1 MYDNRKE
8 PESLRDFL
16 THLPTYADNDYNE
29 IVSYI
34 VWKAVKICLTTDND
48 KIDWR
53 TIVNLLESQISSDN
67 SYKDVLEGKNWKDL
81 HRHDNIDNFHNG
93 TMCNRQCLPAEIVY
107 YCFTCTINPLY
118 GICDACFDPD
128 EHIDHEYSAS
138 VITRSEGRLCH
149 CGNES
154 IFHDPESAYKCKNKL
169 NNNRNNKL
177 SFANNDFF
185 DPIMHAAFN
194 DIIDYIIDVIL
205 STNELKNTSFTGYS
219 HISTRNHNPKDN
231 NNANNDNDNSAS
243 NDPEEVHSSNKDS
256 IFNEILIETT
266 ESRNMVY
273 ESYASNMNINEI
285 WTIQLNNEDNQVHI
299 MDLASKISKV
309 LNKPI
314 EYGVSICKKLLEYNS
329 PVVLAQTSDYDKIK
343 EIYEM
348 FRDENIVVHIRRLHD
363 VFKVNLMEDL
373 VHFLYNLCTDMNSP
387 YEMKYTLRS
396 CMMDSWKPKI
406 EHAELE
412 YNQPLKTKINL
423 FGGFLSP
430 GQFSYTSSTSPVS
443 SPDEKISKKWF
454 NPWNFED
461 CGDDHLAQILQN
473 YDRDLSTVVAELSHS
488 NICLFRGSRFQYLV
502 AECFEN
508 LSRVASLRMT
518 KVFCTLFSLT
528 DNARRY
534 ITAQYLDVYLNVVYK
549 AVSSDPV
556 GIKLAF
562 MSLMSQYTFQDPFL
576 SNLAIQSGFIER
588 TLKFAFTLLAFNS
601 EDLVTFLPI
610 SIYNKF
616 KLPSETIKNRKT
628 IICLKDLC
636 TLVSANTIPR
646 ELLESTSIFNCMLD
660 AILQFSNILPVRR
673 EISEHVEFENFDF
686 STYYFFFSSLLIMID
701 GYLRCIS
708 MISDKEFRYT
718 IIKRFMKVTISNGFE
733 LLSTSRRL
741 VDHPVAFEEGHI
753 PKLSAVKEKVCNHMT
768 DVVRFQV
775 GIDSQSFL
783 NPTSY
788 LFKFILQWSQCGRYE
803 AVPKSVTSYVD
814 FHKFFDDEVQAL
826 YLSEASL
833 STLVLIGQINVGFWV
848 RNGTPIMHQKR
859 MYTKFNMRE
868 LTYMSDVFNVQFS
881 MCMANADDFMVT
893 FLTRWGLKSWSNGT
907 PMGDYPDDETTMAV
921 VNECLLLLIQLFTEI
936 KSLIVLSSIDNFE
949 RTLESEIIHAVA
961 FNRCTYAQIMD
972 TIPEHIT
979 RHSTFDNYL
988 EKYAEFT
995 PASGGAECGTFHLKD
1010 EYIKDLDPYYL
1021 GVSSSKRYEIE
1032 KSVRNYM
1039 KIKEKKDFVDTYV
1052 PVKEVHDIL
1061 KDTPYYNLYAI
1072 SSVDT
1077 FGIFL
1082 KSTLE
1087 HIKKCRYENLLPRV
1101 VHLIHLCVVNNL
1113 NDFMKVFWH
1122 EYEIIDTEFY
1132 HFHSIGSILYSLLL
1146 DDIFSNV
1153 HGKIREIFRVLSN
1166 KAPHVDVNGYLL
1178 EQTPSFNPEILKSSK
1193 GSRTSKEEEHLRKK
1207 KLAQAR
1213 RDKILR
1219 KFSKQQMKFIEKN
1232 ITANT
1237 SLSKMSSIKHPS
1249 DYSNTSVSLPGWEYP
1264 DDSCV
1269 FCKIEKNDDP
1279 FVYFSYQENNI
1290 CDFGIDFS
1298 IPKHVTDMLQWEQKS
1313 YSEDENTLKMKYIQ
1327 QAPVLRIC
1335 GHGSHINCLGNHMKS
1350 AATVHTQT
1358 TKNVPNSYGF
1368 GLIYCPVCNSL
1379 MNSFLPKIVK
1389 FNNKSRESFWKKI
1402 NQSFDVTNMPPEL
1415 MLTCTKACDIF
1426 GELVGHDTTKKTFT
1440 STYDII
1446 SNLLVNSI
1454 ANFELRLR
1462 KNLISGTDDK
1472 QILSNLPN
1480 QCLVTFRLL
1489 SDLLTFTNNRINGA
1503 HSPADIMKM
1512 GRLKNGD
1519 AYNNVLSISNTIFF
1533 PNQSPLN
1540 SIEQILDLVYTKMEE
1555 DIILFC
1561 RGMLMVNFYESM
1573 DDMEIPWNKVTFDAR
1588 NENELENYKVATRV
1602 LEQYL
1607 KFFNYTVP
1615 NIGLDINKV
1624 SKCFYHLLQGTTA
1637 VFLRR
1642 LILLFHVHFSVDDE
1656 KIKIENK
1663 LGDFEN
1669 AINYL
1674 TRDKIKNFGE
1684 LLSNFLNNYLS
1695 SAIQN
1700 YDNTSEEE
1708 RIKIFTKLEK
1718 KHFPA
1723 ISCGHLISL
1732 PYNLSTF
1739 YTNVEYEVNKIERI
1753 LGGESVLCLLCGST
1767 MYIQKPVPLHGYK
1780 IGECTNHLLNECESD
1795 SNYGLFLMM
1804 RTNMIYIAYG
1814 DRGTFYHSPYINKYG
1829 DAGEGLKYGTPVFL
1843 DNEKYE
1849 YLTNEIF
1856 LGNMIPHIVF
1866 RATDGNSDQG
1876 GWETL

>member
-1 MYDNRKE
+1 MYENRKE

-16 THLPTYADNDYNE
+16 THLPTYADNDYSE

-34 VWKAVKICLTTDND
+34 VWKTVKLCLTTDND

-53 TIVNLLESQISSDN
+53 TIVNLLESQISHDS

-81 HRHDNIDNFHNG
+81 HRQDNTNNFHNG
-93 TMCNRQCLPAEIVY
+93 TMCNRQCLPAEIIY

-118 GICDACFDPD
+118 GICDACFDPN

-154 IFHDPESAYKCKNKL
+154 IFHNPESAYKCKNKL
-169 NNNRNNKL
+169 NNKKNTRF
-177 SFANNDFF
+177 SMASSDYF
-185 DPIMHAAFN
+185 DPIMHVVFK

-205 STNELKNTSFTGYS
+205 SSNELKNTSFTGYHHTFPS
-219 HISTRNHNPKDN
+219 
-231 NNANNDNDNSAS
+231 
-243 NDPEEVHSSNKDS
+243 EHSSQGNNKSSNIPHESSSNTDS

-266 ESRNMVY
+266 ESQNMVY

-285 WTIQLNNEDNQVHI
+285 WTVQLDNEDNQVHI

-309 LNKPI
+309 LNKSI
-314 EYGVSICKKLLEYNS
+314 GYGISICNTLLEYNF

-343 EIYEM
+343 EIFEK

-373 VHFLYNLCTDMNSP
+373 VHFLYYLCTDINAT
-387 YEMKYTLRS
+387 YEMRYTLRS

-430 GQFSYTSSTSPVS
+430 GPFSYTSSTSPVS
-443 SPDEKISKKWF
+443 SPDENISKEWF
-454 NPWNFED
+454 SPWNFED
-461 CGDDHLAQILQN
+461 CEDDYLVQIIQN
-473 YDRDLSTVVAELSHS
+473 YNADLSIAVSELAHS

-502 AECFEN
+502 AECFDN
-508 LSRVASLRMT
+508 FSRVASLRMT

-534 ITAQYLDVYLNVVYK
+534 LTAQYFDIYLNVVYK
-549 AVSSDPV
+549 AVASDPV

-562 MSLMSQYTFQDPFL
+562 MSLMSQYTFQDPVL

-646 ELLESTSIFNCMLD
+646 ELLESSSIFNCMLD

-686 STYYFFFSSLLIMID
+686 STYYFFFSSLLIMVD
-701 GYLRCIS
+701 SYLRCIS
-708 MISDKEFRYT
+708 MISDKEFRYS
-718 IIKRFMKVTISNGFE
+718 IIKRFMKLTISNGFE

-741 VDHPVAFEEGHI
+741 IDHQAAYEEGHV
-753 PKLSAVKEKVCNHMT
+753 PKLSAVKEKVCNHVT

-803 AVPKSVTSYVD
+803 SVPKSITNYVD
-814 FHKFFDDEVQAL
+814 FHKFLDDEVQAL
-826 YLSEASL
+826 YISEASL
-833 STLVLIGQINVGFWV
+833 STLVLVGQINVGFWV
-848 RNGTPIMHQKR
+848 RNGTPITHQKR

-881 MCMANADDFMVT
+881 MCMANPDDFMVT

-936 KSLIVLSSIDNFE
+936 KSLIVVSSVDNFE
-949 RTLESEIIHAVA
+949 RTLKSEIIHALA

-972 TIPEHIT
+972 NIPEHIT
-979 RHSTFDNYL
+979 KHSTFDKYL
-988 EKYAEFT
+988 EKYAQFT
-995 PASGGAECGTFHLKD
+995 PATGGAECGSFYLKD
-1010 EYIKDLDPYYL
+1010 EYIQDLDPYYL

-1039 KIKEKKDFVDTYV
+1039 KNKEKKDFVDTYV

-1072 SSVDT
+1072 SSVNT

-1087 HIKKCRYENLLPRV
+1087 HIKKCRYESLLPRV

-1153 HGKIREIFRVLSN
+1153 HGKIREIFRVLSD
-1166 KAPHVDVNGYLL
+1166 KAPHIDVNGYLL
-1178 EQTPSFNPEILKSSK
+1178 EQTPSFNREILKSSK
-1193 GSRTSKEEEHLRKK
+1193 ESRTSKEEEYLRKK

-1232 ITANT
+1232 VAINT
-1237 SLSKMSSIKHPS
+1237 SLNNST
-1249 DYSNTSVSLPGWEYP
+1249 SNTQNSGCDISITPLCWEYP

-1269 FCKIEKNDDP
+1269 FCKMEKNDDS

-1298 IPKHVTDMLQWEQKS
+1298 TPKYMTDMLQWEQKS
-1313 YSEDENTLKMKYIQ
+1313 CNKNDRDLKMKYIE

-1335 GHGSHINCLGNHMKS
+1335 GHGSHIKCLGNHMKS

-1389 FNNKSRESFWKKI
+1389 FNNKSRESFWKNI
-1402 NQSFDVTNMPPEL
+1402 DQHFDVFNLPSEL
-1415 MLTCTKACDIF
+1415 MLTCRKACDIF
-1426 GELVGHDTTKKTFT
+1426 VKLAGHDSTNNSFR

-1454 ANFELRLR
+1454 SNLELRLR
-1462 KNLISGTDDK
+1462 KYIIPGMDEK
-1472 QILSNLPN
+1472 QLMNKIPN

-1489 SDLLTFTNNRINGA
+1489 SDLLTFTNSQIKDDIHPLIDFMEKIPFSNNGT
-1503 HSPADIMKM
+1503 
-1512 GRLKNGD
+1512 
-1519 AYNNVLSISNTIFF
+1519 YNNILSISNTIFV
-1533 PNQSPLN
+1533 PNETLLN
-1540 SIEQILDLVYTKMEE
+1540 PTEQILDLIYAKMEE
-1555 DIILFC
+1555 DIILLC
-1561 RGMLMVNFYESM
+1561 RGMLMVDFYESVN
-1573 DDMEIPWNKVTFDAR
+1573 DMEIPWNKVTLDAK
-1588 NENELENYKVATRV
+1588 NENELEDYIVSSTV

-1607 KFFNYTVP
+1607 KFFNYT
-1615 NIGLDINKV
+1615 ISDGSWDINKV
-1624 SKCFYHLLQGTTA
+1624 SKCFYHLLKGTTT

-1642 LILLFHVHFSVDDE
+1642 IILLFHVHYSIDDE

-1663 LGDFEN
+1663 LRDFES
-1669 AINYL
+1669 AIHYL
-1674 TRDKIKNFGE
+1674 THGELKTFGE
-1684 LLSNFLNNYLS
+1684 LLSNFLKNYVPLTTL
-1695 SAIQN
+1695 N
-1700 YDNTSEEE
+1700 YDNTPEEE
-1708 RIKIFTKLEK
+1708 RIEIFTKLER

-1723 ISCGHLISL
+1723 ISCGHLIKL
-1732 PYNLSTF
+1732 PHNLSKF
-1739 YTNVEYEVNKIERI
+1739 YTNAEYEANKIEKL

-1767 MYIQKPVPLHGYK
+1767 MCIQKPVSLHGYK
-1780 IGECTNHLLNECESD
+1780 IGECTNHLRNECESD

-1814 DRGTFYHSPYINKYG
+1814 DRGTFYHSPYINRYG
-1829 DAGEGLKYGTPVFL
+1829 DTGEGLKYGTPVFL
-1843 DNEKYE
+1843 DDEKYE
-1849 YLTNEIF
+1849 HLTNEIF
-1856 LGNMIPHIVF
+1856 MGNMIPHIVF